1 MSTVLKK
8 KKNNLDVE
16 NIVSPTSRKAEAQQ
30 ALHELMQNLF
40 TFDSDKDKLQ
50 FEAEMLHLRCME
62 VVQQLMDERGMNKK
76 QLADAL
82 HTSKSYITQL
92 FTADRLLNFT
102 LLARLEQVF
111 GVRFRLQV

>member
-1 MSTVLKK
+1 MNTILKRTEEESQK
-8 KKNNLDVE
+8 DKL
-16 NIVSPTSRKAEAQQ
+16 ISAEGCEAPAQQ
-30 ALHELMQNLF
+30 VLQEFAQNLF
-40 TFDSDKDKLQ
+40 TFDSDKDKQQ

-62 VVQQLMDERGMNKK
+62 IVQQLMDERGMNKK